1 MFSKFTKGGK
11 APAKAA
17 AKPVKAAKK
26 AVKKV
31 VPAAKKAVPATIKRS
46 VSGTKGWLGGEGGA
60 QNLDKW
66 YGECSPH
73 PRSCRYLSG

>member
-26 AVKKV
+26 AVKK
-31 VPAAKKAVPATIKRS
+31 AVPATIKRS
-46 VSGTKGWLGGEGGA
+46 ASGTKGWLGGEGGA

-66 YGECSPH
+66 YGKCSPH